1 MHKKLLLLALMGFLC
16 LQVWAQERKISGT
29 VTDDKGG
36 ALPGVSVKEV
46 GTNNGVATAPDGKF
60 TLILKGNSNKLSAS
74 FIGFETQTIEIAGK
88 TTFRISLKPDAKS
101 LKDVVVIG
109 YQEVKRKTVTAA
121 VSSVKGKEIENLPSP
136 SFDALLQGR
145 AAGLNVQNFTG
156 EPGVRGS
163 FVVRG
168 NTSINRSAN
177 AARTLSSPLFVIDD
191 IPISMDDAAA
201 FDNTGT
207 NYIAGINPNDIESI
221 DILKDASAAAI
232 YGSRGANGVVI
243 VKTKRGKQG
252 KPQINFSTYA
262 GLIQKPKFETVY
274 GGAEERWFKLD
285 YLKKY
290 LTDDQIL
297 NGTLPKLLTDSLNP
311 AFNGAVDWQD
321 MFYQNAL
328 IQNYDLSVAGAS
340 ETINYRVSGNYYNEE
355 GTIRGTGFKRYTV
368 SGAMGVKLT
377 PKLNV
382 SSLFRLS
389 RGDRSRGR
397 GVFPGEDIIPLF
409 SGQYASSLFNLSD
422 IDRKNFTGDFTSG
435 RDKNLNDDITASLT
449 LNYDFNPK
457 LRFSSV
463 GSIQSS
469 VNTRDIF
476 RPGELNTA
484 GLSFAQ
490 SSKSRYENVNL
501 DNTLNYNTNII
512 NRDHHFNAL
521 LGNTIN
527 NVRNEY
533 TGIGSGSLGNDN
545 VKVVQGYNLN
555 YLLYRD
561 IYGGLVSGSDYQSAG
576 MLSFFSRINYDY
588 KEKYLLSLAY
598 RADASSRFGADSRWG
613 YFPSMSA
620 GWNISEEPF
629 MAPTKK
635 WMDFLKIRG
644 SYGVTGSLPNGYY
657 MPFNTYSI
665 NQGTYG
671 GSTGGTYNGVNA
683 VTPNF
688 SDGVAQKGLTW
699 EQAIQSNIGV
709 DASFFNSRLNIV
721 VDAFNRGTSKK
732 LFDLLLPSTAGYNKV
747 NTNAVDIRNTG
758 VEFTIQGRIMPPQS
772 KFQWNTTLILS
783 FIRNQIAKLPNGNRD
798 LVVTEDAT
806 GMTYILTK
814 GRPINEFYMIESKG
828 VYANAKD
835 IPFNPYTGEK
845 LTYWNGNHTVQP
857 GDFIWVDQNGD
868 YDVWDW
874 NDKVRS
880 GNPNPGC
887 TGGFTNAFSYGPWT
901 AQIYMTFTLKR
912 DIYNKFMSD
921 RLVGLTNEYAKIA
934 AIDPNGI
941 DSWRKEGD
949 NSKYAEVIPY
959 NQHYYYQFLPFSSAF
974 VENGSYLRIK
984 YLNLSYNF
992 MPKFLER
999 SKLSKLQIY
1008 GVIDNVKM
1016 FQKSSVP
1023 DAEAVNEKGTYT
1035 GGGYP
1040 IPRKFTLGLN
1050 VGF

>member
-1 MHKKLLLLALMGFLC
+1 MHKKLLLLALMGLLC

-46 GTNNGVATAPDGKF
+46 GTNNGVASSPDGQF
-60 TLILKGNSNKLSAS
+60 TLTLKGHSNKLSIS
-74 FIGFETQTIEIAGK
+74 FIGFETQTVEVGGK

-121 VSSVKGKEIENLPSP
+121 VSSVKGKDIENLPSP

-168 NTSINRSAN
+168 NTSISRSAS
-177 AARTLSSPLFVIDD
+177 AARTMSSPLFVIDD
-191 IPISMDDAAA
+191 IPISMDDAAQ

-252 KPQINFSTYA
+252 RPQINFTTY
-262 GLIQKPKFETVY
+262 GGFIQKPKFETVY
-274 GGAEERWFKLD
+274 GGAEERQFKMN

-290 LTDDQIL
+290 LTYEQIRD
-297 NGTLPKLLTDSLNP
+297 GKLPMMLTDSLNP
-311 AFNGAVDWQD
+311 AFTGAIDWQD

-328 IQNYDLSVAGAS
+328 IQNYDLSAAGAS

-368 SGAMGVKLT
+368 SGAMGVKLSS
-377 PKLNV
+377 KLNI

-397 GVFPGEDIIPLF
+397 GVFPGEDVIPLVN
-409 SGQYASSLFNLSD
+409 GQYLSSLFNISD
-422 IDRKNFTGDFTSG
+422 VDKKNFTGDLTSG

-457 LRFSSV
+457 LRFSSI

-469 VNTRDIF
+469 VNSRDIF
-476 RPGELNTA
+476 RPGELNTI
-484 GLSFAQ
+484 GLSYSQ

-501 DNTLNYNTNII
+501 DNTLSYNTNIV
-512 NRDHHFNAL
+512 NKDHHLNAL

-527 NVRNEY
+527 NVKNEY
-533 TGIGSGSLGNDN
+533 TGIGSGALSNDN
-545 VKVVQGYNLN
+545 VKVVQGFDPN
-555 YLLYRD
+555 YLLYYD
-561 IYGGLVSGSDYQSAG
+561 VHGNLVSGSDYKSAG
-576 MLSFFSRINYDY
+576 MLSFFSRVNYDY

-598 RADASSRFGADSRWG
+598 RADASSRFGPESRWG
-613 YFPSMSA
+613 YFPSISG
-620 GWNISEEPF
+620 GWNISEESF
-629 MAPTKK
+629 MAPLKK
-635 WMDFLKIRG
+635 WVDFLKIRG
-644 SYGVTGSLPNGYY
+644 SYGVTGSLPDGYY
-657 MPFNTYSI
+657 MPFNSYSM

-671 GSTGGTYNGVNA
+671 GSLTGTYNGVNA

-699 EQAIQSNIGV
+699 EQAIQSNIGI
-709 DASFFNSRLNIV
+709 DLSMFNGRLNV
-721 VDAFNRGTSKK
+721 TADVFNRGTSKK
-732 LFDLLLPSTAGYNKV
+732 LFDLLLPSTSGYDKV
-747 NTNAVDIRNTG
+747 NTNAAEVRNTG
-758 VEFTIQGRIMPPQS
+758 MEFAIQGRIMPPQS

-783 FIRNQIAKLPNGNRD
+783 FVKNQIAALPNGNRD
-798 LVVTEDAT
+798 LVKTDPNT
-806 GMTYILTK
+806 GMTYVLSK
-814 GRPINEFYMIESKG
+814 GRPLNEFYMIENKG
-828 VYANAKD
+828 VYASEKD
-835 IPFNPYTGEK
+835 IPFNPLTGEK
-845 LTYWNGNHTVQP
+845 LTYWGGNHTVQA

-880 GNPNPGC
+880 GNPNPAC
-887 TGGFTNAFSYGPWT
+887 TGGMTNVFSYGPLT
-901 AQIYMTFTLKR
+901 LQVYMTFTLKR
-912 DIYNKFMSD
+912 DIYNKYMSD
-921 RLVGLTNEYAKIA
+921 RLIGLTNDYAAIA
-934 AIDPNGI
+934 AVDPSKIN
-941 DSWRKEGD
+941 SWHQPGD
-949 NSKYAEVIPY
+949 NAQYAEVIPY
-959 NQHYYYQFLPFSSAF
+959 NPNYYYQFLPFSSAF
-974 VENGSYLRIK
+974 VESGSYLRIK
-984 YLNLSYNF
+984 YINLSYVF
-992 MPKFLER
+992 APKFLER
-999 SKLSKLQIY
+999 TKLTKLQVY
-1008 GVIDNVKM
+1008 GLIDNVKM
-1016 FQKSSVP
+1016 FQKSTVP
-1023 DAEAVNEKGTYT
+1023 DAEAVDEKGTYT

-1040 IPRKFTLGLN
+1040 IPRKFTLGVN
-1050 VGF
+1050 IGF